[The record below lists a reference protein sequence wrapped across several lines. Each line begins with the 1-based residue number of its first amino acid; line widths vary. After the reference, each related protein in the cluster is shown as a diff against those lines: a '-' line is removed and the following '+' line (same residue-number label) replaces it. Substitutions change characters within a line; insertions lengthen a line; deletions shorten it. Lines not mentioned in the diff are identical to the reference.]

1 MRRRE
6 GERYPD
12 VQTASIEEALM
23 KAPVAG
29 RPTPV
34 APSGASVDTSS
45 MGEEEAIP
53 AVPMAGSELEPR
65 AQRWSRWLGAA
76 LGVVIFAVAL
86 YSLRQEFGTYTVRQV
101 RFAVRTLDPIF
112 VVRGALFAIG
122 AYAVLIAYDVLAL
135 RYIKSDLPTR
145 RIAFIS
151 FIAFSFSN
159 ALGFP
164 LLLGGG
170 LRYRLYN
177 AAGLSSAD
185 IAVTIAFNT
194 ATFWLGVLSATG
206 VSLLV
211 APGGTEL
218 LFGIPLS
225 SLRPVGVLL
234 LLSVAAYLLACA
246 WFRRP
251 IRIFDWEFAPPSG
264 RMALVQV
271 AVAFV
276 DWVLVAAVLW
286 AVLPLPP
293 ANLTFGLV
301 LCAFVLAQVA
311 GLVSHVPGGLGVFEF
326 TFVALLSRY
335 VEPTRLL
342 GAVIVFRIIYYLFP
356 LGDRARP
363 AGGQRVRTRPFAAGA
378 RGARRERVGAGRGAG
393 ALLAHDVHRRH
404 DPALLRRDAGDATEA
419 ALRRRPGPARGD
431 RVLALRRE
439 SHGRGAAHPRAR
451 PRSPPRRRLL
461 PDRRRPPRWHRHVAP
476 EGVGLRG
483 GRRARVHSHHAH
495 PGAASFLPARVVH
508 GGVPV
513 PSVAADDG
521 HGARASAAG
530 WDSSHTRTSR
540 IRTISGGSS
549 RCRATRRVS
558 SGRWSACR
566 SASRSLALHRLLR
579 PVSWKIH
586 HAGQRDV
593 WSEWRR
599 SCAPRPT
606 RCRTSHSSGTSRCS
620 SRTTAPRS

>member
-1 MRRRE
+1 M
-6 GERYPD
+6 
-12 VQTASIEEALM
+12 EAQVTGRS
-23 KAPVAG
+23 APVA
-29 RPTPV
+29 PD
-34 APSGASVDTSS
+34 GASVDTSS

-65 AQRWSRWLGAA
+65 AHRWTRWLGAA
-76 LGVVIFAVAL
+76 LGVAIFAVAL
-86 YSLRQEFGTYTVRQV
+86 YSLRQQFGTYTLRQV

-112 VVRGALFAIG
+112 IVRGVLFAIG
-122 AYAVLIAYDVLAL
+122 AYVVLIAYDILAL

-234 LLSVAAYLLACA
+234 LLTVAAYLLACT

-251 IRIFDWEFAPPSG
+251 IQIFGWEFAPPSG

-293 ANLTFGLV
+293 ANLTFGVV

-326 TFVALLSRY
+326 TFVALLSPY

-342 GAVIVFRIIYYLFP
+342 GAVIVFRIIYYLIP
-356 LGDRARP
+356 LGIALVLLAVNEFTRGRSRLARVARVASGWAPVAAP
-363 AGGQRVRTRPFAAGA
+363 ALFSLTTFIGGMILLFSGA
-378 RGARRERVGAGRGAG
+378 MPEMRLRLRFIGDLVPLAVIESSHFVASLTGA
-393 ALLAHDVHRRH
+393 ALL
-404 DPALLRRDAGDATEA
+404 
-419 ALRRRPGPARGD
+419 
-431 RVLALRRE
+431 VLA
-439 SHGRGAAHPRAR
+439 HGLG
-451 PRSPPRRRLL
+451 RRL
-461 PDRRRPPRWHRHVAP
+461 D
-476 EGVGLRG
+476 
-483 GRRARVHSHHAH
+483 
-495 PGAASFLPARVVH
+495 AA
-508 GGVPV
+508 
-513 PSVAADDG
+513 
-521 HGARASAAG
+521 
-530 WDSSHTRTSR
+530 
-540 IRTISGGSS
+540 
-549 RCRATRRVS
+549 
-558 SGRWSACR
+558 
-566 SASRSLALHRLLR
+566 
-579 PVSWKIH
+579 
-586 HAGQRDV
+586 
-593 WSEWRR
+593 
-599 SCAPRPT
+599 
-606 RCRTSHSSGTSRCS
+606 
-620 SRTTAPRS
+620 